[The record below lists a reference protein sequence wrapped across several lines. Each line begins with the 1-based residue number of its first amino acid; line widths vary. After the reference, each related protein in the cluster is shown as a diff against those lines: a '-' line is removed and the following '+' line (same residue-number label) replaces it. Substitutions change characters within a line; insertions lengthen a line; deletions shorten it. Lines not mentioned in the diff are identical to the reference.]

1 MHLKKAFKKKEEKK
15 ALQQCRAAAMLMNSK
30 LKFTFKE

>member
-15 ALQQCRAAAMLMNSK
+15 ALQQCSSSHVDELQVK
-30 LKFTFKE
+30 IHF